1 MPCTDF
7 PKPLHTGVSRKWS
20 LFLGV
25 IERIHLSL
33 PSWGPLPRVKPGPA
47 EKSRVRLPQRGAG
60 AIEPGNAKR
69 RGSVE
74 PLGSEPSGVRVA
86 CGSSG
91 PRAFSPSMLAGQ
103 SFERLSVLPYAYSIA
118 GLRAMSIRV
127 RASCPV
133 PIAGLRGNSRAPGAQ
148 QECTQF

>member
-1 MPCTDF
+1 LPCTDF

-103 SFERLSVLPYAYSIA
+103 SFERLSVLPYAYFFDSRHA
-118 GLRAMSIRV
+118 PGTIRV
-127 RASCPV
+127 RASVSGSDCRPQEV
-133 PIAGLRGNSRAPGAQ
+133 WRSRSPTGMYL
-148 QECTQF
+148 F